1 LSFAPADEPDGE
13 TVLVWIEIKHGA
25 DPHGTQLDDYE
36 KDIAYCAADHLRVMV
51 LAPQPFVVK
60 HAGRSL
66 PEAQVPETMPLIAW
80 DSAATSIRAWLR
92 NRRPQGAEH
101 WILGEYLR
109 YLTEERL
116 MDDEVLT
123 AEHALALAAEPA
135 AASVVT
141 KICEDAAPYV

>member
-1 LSFAPADEPDGE
+1 
-13 TVLVWIEIKHGA
+13 
-25 DPHGTQLDDYE
+25 
-36 KDIAYCAADHLRVMV
+36 
-51 LAPQPFVVK
+51 
-60 HAGRSL
+60 
-66 PEAQVPETMPLIAW
+66 
-80 DSAATSIRAWLR
+80 
-92 NRRPQGAEH
+92 
-101 WILGEYLR
+101 LR